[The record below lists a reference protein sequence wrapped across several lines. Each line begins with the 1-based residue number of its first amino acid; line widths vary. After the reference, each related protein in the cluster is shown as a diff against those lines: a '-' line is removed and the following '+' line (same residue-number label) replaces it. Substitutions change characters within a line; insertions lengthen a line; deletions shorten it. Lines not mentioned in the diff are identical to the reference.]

1 MSEIKTKDLTK
12 EPTIVDTYGVVVTK
26 NAGVT
31 ATVQILF
38 STIKTWI
45 KSWIV
50 KADVGLGNVDNT
62 SDANKPVSSA
72 QSVAI
77 GLKED
82 ASNKSTS
89 TADVASSVKFPVWTA
104 IVSYIESTDAALVT
118 LTGAQ
123 TLEDKRITS
132 RVYSGVYNASLAVDS
147 DLYDCAVQTALAG
160 AISIDN
166 PTGTPTDFQPLVYRI
181 KDNGTSRAITWDTD
195 FEATFVALPTAT
207 TISKVL
213 VVGFWYDTVKAK
225 WCCINSIEEL

>member
-1 MSEIKTKDLTK
+1 M
-12 EPTIVDTYGVVVTK
+12 
-26 NAGVT
+26 AGD
-31 ATVQILF
+31 
-38 STIKTWI
+38 STINGLTP
-45 KSWIV
+45 SGTLNGAEV
-50 KADVGLGNVDNT
+50 FPDVQSGTTKKVSLT
-62 SDANKPVSSA
+62 SIYN
-72 QSVAI
+72 
-77 GLKED
+77 
-82 ASNKSTS
+82 
-89 TADVASSVKFPVWTA
+89 
-104 IVSYIESTDAALVT
+104 YIRAGLVT

-132 RVYSGVYNASLAVDS
+132 RVYSGTYDASLAIES

-195 FEATFVALPTAT
+195 FEATFVSLPTAT

-213 VVGFWYDTVKAK
+213 VVGFWWDSVKAK

>member
-45 KSWIV
+45 KSWLV

-77 GLKED
+77 GLKENT
-82 ASNKSTS
+82 SNKSTS
-89 TADVASSVKFPVWTA
+89 TSEIASSVKFPVWSA
-104 IVSYIESTDAALVT
+104 IVSYIES
-118 LTGAQ
+118 
-123 TLEDKRITS
+123 RITS
-132 RVYSGVYNASLAVDS
+132 RVYSATYDANLAIDS

-160 AISIDN
+160 AISVDN
-166 PTGTPTDFQPLVYRI
+166 PTGTPTDFQPLVYRLT
-181 KDNGTSRAITWDTD
+181 DNGTSRAITWDTD

-213 VVGFWYDTVKAK
+213 VVGFWYDTVKTK